1 MAEEFNGRMHALS
14 EELQTRKEERLA
26 KAERN
31 QAIRQKI
38 QKAIDDYKVKEQQ
51 YRKDIEN

>member
-1 MAEEFNGRMHALS
+1 MAEEFNNRMHALS
-14 EELQTRKEERLA
+14 DELQQRKEERLA

-31 QAIRQKI
+31 QAIRLKI